1 MLHDAIRWRHDA
13 CRNTHY
19 AGLSLGGAS
28 RGGGARGSLILSS
41 KSGLLFRTLLT
52 ARLTAQRCIRPSSAG
67 CMRLVGY
74 PALSPSHTGKCSSS
88 RITGIPSYSACIVA
102 LAGVIRKA
110 KLRRVSLFGPAS
122 PPHRQTPAVRRPSG
136 ELHKAACRPAS
147 RAIRKRHLHAPGTG
161 GVPGR

>member
-1 MLHDAIRWRHDA
+1 MSQYALRWVVAWRRVAWRRRTRIVDPVQQVRAVVPDAVDRPTDRPEMYQTVVGWLHE
-13 CRNTHY
+13 
-19 AGLSLGGAS
+19 AGWVPCPL
-28 RGGGARGSLILSS
+28 
-41 KSGLLFRTLLT
+41 
-52 ARLTAQRCIRPSSAG
+52 
-67 CMRLVGY
+67 
-74 PALSPSHTGKCSSS
+74 PSHTGKCSSS

-102 LAGVIRKA
+102 LAGVVRTA
-110 KLRRVSLFGPAS
+110 KLRTVSLFGPAS